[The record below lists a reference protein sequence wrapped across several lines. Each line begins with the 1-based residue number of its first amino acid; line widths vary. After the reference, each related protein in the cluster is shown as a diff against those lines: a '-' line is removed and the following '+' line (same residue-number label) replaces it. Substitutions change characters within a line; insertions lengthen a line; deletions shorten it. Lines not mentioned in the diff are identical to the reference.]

1 MDEQLVHEVLSGR
14 RRGVLARLTRGMLAC
29 GAVVY
34 GGVVSARQASFD
46 LGWRS
51 VRRLPVPVLSVGNLT
66 TGGTGKTPWVAWLV
80 RELQRRGWRPG
91 VLSRGYRG
99 LSSGENDEAR
109 VLARLC
115 PGVPHVQHRSRWAGG
130 QHLLNS
136 PAGRSVN
143 VLVLDDGF
151 QHRQLHRDVDVV
163 LIDAVQ
169 PWGYGRLLPR
179 GLLRE
184 PLTALR
190 RADLVLLTRVDL
202 VSPDDLAEVRHTVQR
217 VRGRGVE
224 GEVVFAPVRLVN
236 PHGEVSP
243 LDRLQQERW
252 AAFCGIGNPRG
263 FAALLQRHG
272 VQVPCRVFPD
282 HHPYTAEDWARLE
295 AWRQS
300 VGATGLLTTL
310 KDLVKVPAELSHVWA
325 VELAVAWRWGA
336 EQVLERVAQSLKTAA
351 RSAA

>member
-1 MDEQLVHEVLSGR
+1 MDEQTVHDVLSGR
-14 RRGVLARLTRGMLAC
+14 RRGMLAPLTRGVLAC

-34 GGVVSARQASFD
+34 GGVVTARNAAFD

-51 VRRLPVPVLSVGNLT
+51 VRRLPVPVISVGNLT
-66 TGGTGKTPWVAWLV
+66 TGGTGKTPLVAWLV
-80 RELQRRGWRPG
+80 GELRRRGFRPG

-99 LSSGENDEAR
+99 LSGGENDEAR

-115 PGVPHVQHRSRWAGG
+115 PGVPQVQQRCRYAGG
-130 QHLLNS
+130 QHLLDS
-136 PAGRSVN
+136 SAGRSVN

-151 QHRQLHRDVDVV
+151 QHRQLHRDLDVV

-184 PLTALR
+184 PLSALR
-190 RADLVLLTRVDL
+190 RADVVLLTRVDL
-202 VSPDDLAEVRHTVQR
+202 VAPDVLADVRHTVER

-224 GEVVFAPVRLVN
+224 GEVMFAPVRLVN
-236 PHGEVSP
+236 PRGDVLP
-243 LDRLQQERW
+243 LNHLQAERW

-263 FAALLQRHG
+263 FVTLLQRHG
-272 VQVPCRVFPD
+272 VNVPCRVFPD
-282 HHPYTAEDWARLE
+282 HHHYTADDWARLE
-295 AWRQS
+295 AWRES

-325 VELAVAWRWGA
+325 VDLAVVWRRGA
-336 EQVLERVAQSLKTAA
+336 EQVLERVGQGLVAA
-351 RSAA
+351 LRSAA

>member
-1 MDEQLVHEVLSGR
+1 MDEQAVHEVLSGR
-14 RRGVLARLTRGMLAC
+14 RRDGLACLARGMLTC

-34 GGVVSARQASFD
+34 GGVVSTRNALFD

-51 VRRLPVPVLSVGNLT
+51 VRRLPVPVISVGNLT

-80 RELQRRGWRPG
+80 RELQRRGLRPG

-99 LSSGENDEAR
+99 LSAGENDEAR

-115 PGVPHVQHRSRWAGG
+115 PGVPHVQQRSRYAGG
-130 QHLLNS
+130 LHMLES
-136 PAGRSVN
+136 PAGQAVN

-151 QHRQLHRDVDVV
+151 QHRQLHREVDVV

-202 VSPDDLAEVRHTVQR
+202 VSPDDLAEIRHTVQR

-224 GEVVFAPVRLVN
+224 GELVFAPVRLVN
-236 PHGEVSP
+236 PRGEVSP
-243 LDRLQQERW
+243 LERLPEERW

-263 FAALLQRHG
+263 FAEMLHRQG
-272 VQVPCRVFPD
+272 VDVPCRVFAD
-282 HHPYTAEDWARLE
+282 HHHYTADDWARLE
-295 AWRQS
+295 AWRIS

-325 VELAVAWRWGA
+325 VDLAVVWRRGA
-336 EQVLERVAQSLKTAA
+336 EQVLERVAQGLVTAT